1 MEAKDTCHSLKIRR
15 KPWYTW
21 LLRLV
26 WLAWLIF
33 WMEVALGSWKEV
45 EERAAIISL
54 GIIVFSLSA
63 GILLWFKGQRA
74 QKLNS

>member
-1 MEAKDTCHSLKIRR
+1 MEAKDTYHSLKIRR

-54 GIIVFSLSA
+54 VILMFSLVL
-63 GILLWFKGQRA
+63 GILLWSWGRLRPK
-74 QKLNS
+74 KES